1 MEEERY
7 RRIRLNSAT
16 IKIGMTIPEVMDI
29 IGKPIE
35 IIHEQDLYG
44 KDAQLWLYN
53 LSNDKNLELSFFDYK
68 LFKIE

>member
-1 MEEERY
+1 
-7 RRIRLNSAT
+7 
-16 IKIGMTIPEVMDI
+16 MTIPEVMDI